1 MCVTACETMTR
12 RQENDDTITT
22 TKTTHIRERREI
34 AVVGRKEGE
43 TKDLTCG
50 ANLGNNSR
58 AGPKYHNYRGPRKR
72 DRDRDRKASDVPVVV
87 SPHALLTV
95 GSYGGRRGEDRGVE
109 ALNRFYRAITV
120 GAIVRHYLETSL
132 SILHGPVWTKREKKV
147 SRKQASEPASEPP
160 CLALCHLRRIVVV
173 VVVLLLKTWDKSL
186 ACPMTRK
193 NSTVGMLALCLSSLS
208 LSLSPPPEYVFLK
221 SLRQGYVTQGRASFF
236 FLFERRTIARDA
248 VVRCTQHASRRC
260 V

>member
-1 MCVTACETMTR
+1 MRPTWVITR
-12 RQENDDTITT
+12 ARGLNIIIIVAQE
-22 TKTTHIRERREI
+22 
-34 AVVGRKEGE
+34 
-43 TKDLTCG
+43 
-50 ANLGNNSR
+50 
-58 AGPKYHNYRGPRKR
+58 RGT
-72 DRDRDRKASDVPVVV
+72 DRDRKESDVPVVV

-95 GSYGGRRGEDRGVE
+95 GSYGGRCGEARGVE

-193 NSTVGMLALCLSSLS
+193 NSTVGMLALCLSFV
-208 LSLSPPPEYVFLK
+208 LSPTRLCIFKEFA
-221 SLRQGYVTQGRASFF
+221 SRLRDPRSSFF
-236 FLFERRTIARDA
+236 FF
-248 VVRCTQHASRRC
+248 SF
-260 V
+260 

>member
-1 MCVTACETMTR
+1 MA
-12 RQENDDTITT
+12 QE
-22 TKTTHIRERREI
+22 
-34 AVVGRKEGE
+34 
-43 TKDLTCG
+43 
-50 ANLGNNSR
+50 
-58 AGPKYHNYRGPRKR
+58 RGT
-72 DRDRDRKASDVPVVV
+72 DRDRKESDVPVVV

-95 GSYGGRRGEDRGVE
+95 GSSYGGRCGEDRGVE

-193 NSTVGMLALCLSSLS
+193 NSTVGMLALCLSSFS
-208 LSLSPPPEYVFLK
+208 LPPDYVFLK